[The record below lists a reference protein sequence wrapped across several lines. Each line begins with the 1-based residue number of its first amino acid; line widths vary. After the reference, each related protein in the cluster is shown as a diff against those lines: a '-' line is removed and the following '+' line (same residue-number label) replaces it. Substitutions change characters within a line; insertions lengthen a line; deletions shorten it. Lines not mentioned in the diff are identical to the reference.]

1 MFSTL
6 PKTSSDFLF
15 KFILLSAN
23 AFSLD
28 QSKILLFGKEFTGQF
43 LLKIK
48 HLTVSQ
54 TTNLDSS
61 KLKEFTGDNFEFDE
75 NGRKFTK
82 RVEKYYG
89 KRRNC
94 SWRAIFPFPAV
105 ISKDLYCRHVKT
117 RAHLGKG

>member
-15 KFILLSAN
+15 KFILLS

-94 SWRAIFPFPAV
+94 S
-105 ISKDLYCRHVKT
+105 
-117 RAHLGKG
+117 